1 MVQEET
7 TDLKT
12 CLKDE
17 VWILKRNT
25 TNTWMN
31 LNKIESH
38 LNRSD
43 GEASKTVFCVSLNPK
58 TGLPKEILT
67 KDEKAYLSFALRLT
81 EGDKSLEPGSEF
93 LLNRVV
99 ELKGKEKIFNLT
111 NPSDYLDLCIV
122 RSNENLISEEGK
134 FKTGADFTLSCEN
147 EKLEKQ
153 VNARKLKAEAY
164 KLVSTLSIE
173 EKKGILMLFGFN
185 TVEMTDLSVE
195 DKFGLLVE
203 QEPKK
208 VMDLNAT
215 PNFKGAVFIKKGIHK
230 KVLKDHGGHIFYN
243 ETLLGTSAE
252 EAAIFLKDPANKHIL
267 DILKSEIK

>member
-1 MVQEET
+1 MIQEET
-7 TDLKT
+7 EIKT
-12 CLKDE
+12 CLRDE
-17 VWILKRNT
+17 VWVLKRNT
-25 TNTWMN
+25 SNTWMN
-31 LNKIESH
+31 LNQIESH

-67 KDEKAYLSFALRLT
+67 KEEKAYLTFALNLNPA
-81 EGDKSLEPGSEF
+81 DKSLEPGSEF
-93 LLNRVV
+93 LLSKAV
-99 ELKGKEKIFNLT
+99 ELKGKEKVFNLT

-134 FKTGADFTLSCEN
+134 YKTGADFILTCEN

-153 VNARKLKAEAY
+153 VNARKVKAEAY
-164 KLVSTLSIE
+164 KLVANLSIE

-185 TVEMTDLSVE
+185 TIEMTDLSVE

-208 VMDLNAT
+208 VMDISAT

-230 KVLKDHGGHIFYN
+230 KVLSNHGGHIFYN
-243 ETLLGTSAE
+243 ETLLGTSLE
-252 EAAIFLKDPANKHIL
+252 EAAVFLKDPANKHIL
-267 DILKSEIK
+267 DVLKSEIK